1 MNQEIANN
9 LSTFKNSIEDYERA
23 YRNVVQYFNDV
34 VTHMRALNG
43 MWTGE
48 AHDTLMQRFEK
59 DGRTTQEMINYIRQ
73 VLDDLAYAE
82 TEYTKCENVVAGIV
96 DSIRI

>member
-1 MNQEIANN
+1 M
-9 LSTFKNSIEDYERA
+9 DR
-23 YRNVVQYFNDV
+23 
-34 VTHMRALNG
+34 
-43 MWTGE
+43 E

>member
-23 YRNVVQYFNDV
+23 YRNLVKDFNDV

-43 MWTGE
+43 MWTGK
-48 AHDTLMQRFEK
+48 LM
-59 DGRTTQEMINYIRQ
+59 I
-73 VLDDLAYAE
+73 L
-82 TEYTKCENVVAGIV
+82 
-96 DSIRI
+96 